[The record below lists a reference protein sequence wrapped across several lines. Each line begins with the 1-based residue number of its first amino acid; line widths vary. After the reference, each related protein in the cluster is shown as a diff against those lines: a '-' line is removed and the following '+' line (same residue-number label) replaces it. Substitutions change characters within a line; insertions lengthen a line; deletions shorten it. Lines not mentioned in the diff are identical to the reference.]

1 MSICHWSNFY
11 WLRFPFP
18 NIEKYNLG
26 KVYISAKQPIEFNS
40 ELDDKS
46 RFENVDHLEKYI
58 IWWVNKHFV
67 YKKNGLICDMYDVK
81 TYVDFYF
88 WEYMWL
94 SDWLILCN
102 FTPEMV
108 SIFQEQFFWWICCGE
123 TVEIYVCQRSSSH
136 SDVIISVGSSEPVT
150 VRVSVTSWNRLTFP
164 LSLSLSLSVDLII
177 PHNTHSSHNNP
188 LSFLPTES
196 SSENCPRHNVSPAC
210 FCSD

>member
-1 MSICHWSNFY
+1 MTNDNMTYTWLYGTQWHNWLSLCHWSNFD
-11 WLRFPFP
+11 WLRFPFLKIK
-18 NIEKYNLG
+18 NITYNLG

-108 SIFQEQFFWWICCGE
+108 SIFQDFFFFMNLLWRDCRNLCLSAQLLSQWCDYFSWIFWA
-123 TVEIYVCQRSSSH
+123 SH
-136 SDVIISVGSSEPVT
+136 SQSQRHLLKQINIPS
-150 VRVSVTSWNRLTFP
+150 
-164 LSLSLSLSVDLII
+164 LSLSLSLLI
-177 PHNTHSSHNNP
+177 
-188 LSFLPTES
+188 
-196 SSENCPRHNVSPAC
+196 
-210 FCSD
+210 